1 MSTTKSDIREWLE
14 EAKEDTSHMI
24 VVCDTYDYDD
34 YPVYVSKS
42 ENLKDKIASYNFKN
56 MQKIMEIYSLTGK
69 YSIESQ
75 LEECRAHHLD

>member
-42 ENLKDKIASYNFKN
+42 ENLKDKIASYNFSN
-56 MQKIMEIYSLTGK
+56 MQKIMEVYSLTGK

-75 LEECRAHHLD
+75 LEEYRAHHLD